1 MEHKI
6 VILCGKSSSGK
17 DLIKNK
23 LIKNGYKGIVTN
35 TTRPPRE
42 GEQNGIHYNF
52 LTEYHFLQLIKEGE
66 MDSIVNYFDE
76 MASIWDNA
84 VSHNKV
90 QIREII
96 KLSDINEGD
105 KILDIG
111 SGTGVLI
118 DYIREVNK
126 FGVIYEVDLS
136 QKMLNMARAKNYN
149 DANIRYLKQDIES
162 YDINDKFD
170 VIFFYNSFAYL
181 KDKISALEHLAIENL
196 YYGGRI
202 VIFHNNGEEQINKS
216 HACGDKRISNA
227 FLPTF
232 DSLIDSLNKSLFNIS
247 YSPFFFY
254 IFS

>member
-1 MEHKI
+1 
-6 VILCGKSSSGK
+6 
-17 DLIKNK
+17 
-23 LIKNGYKGIVTN
+23 
-35 TTRPPRE
+35 
-42 GEQNGIHYNF
+42 
-52 LTEYHFLQLIKEGE
+52 

-181 KDKISALEHLAIENL
+181 KDKISALERLAIENL

-227 FLPTF
+227 FLPIF

-247 YSPFFFY
+247 YSCNVKNDY
-254 IFS
+254 SLILTIRDN

>member
-1 MEHKI
+1 
-6 VILCGKSSSGK
+6 
-17 DLIKNK
+17 
-23 LIKNGYKGIVTN
+23 
-35 TTRPPRE
+35 
-42 GEQNGIHYNF
+42 
-52 LTEYHFLQLIKEGE
+52 

-149 DANIRYLKQDIES
+149 DANIKYLRQDIES

-181 KDKISALEHLAIENL
+181 KDKISALERLAIENL

-247 YSPFFFY
+247 YSCNVKSDY
-254 IFS
+254 SLILTIRDN

>member
-1 MEHKI
+1 
-6 VILCGKSSSGK
+6 
-17 DLIKNK
+17 
-23 LIKNGYKGIVTN
+23 
-35 TTRPPRE
+35 
-42 GEQNGIHYNF
+42 
-52 LTEYHFLQLIKEGE
+52 

-149 DANIRYLKQDIES
+149 DANIRYLKQKEPLS
-162 YDINDKFD
+162 RN
-170 VIFFYNSFAYL
+170 
-181 KDKISALEHLAIENL
+181 
-196 YYGGRI
+196 
-202 VIFHNNGEEQINKS
+202 
-216 HACGDKRISNA
+216 
-227 FLPTF
+227 
-232 DSLIDSLNKSLFNIS
+232 
-247 YSPFFFY
+247 
-254 IFS
+254 

>member
-1 MEHKI
+1 
-6 VILCGKSSSGK
+6 
-17 DLIKNK
+17 
-23 LIKNGYKGIVTN
+23 
-35 TTRPPRE
+35 
-42 GEQNGIHYNF
+42 
-52 LTEYHFLQLIKEGE
+52 

-181 KDKISALEHLAIENL
+181 KDKISALERLAIENL

-247 YSPFFFY
+247 YSCNVKNDYSLILTIRDNSSIFY
-254 IFS
+254 YSEAIASLFYYVIC

>member
-1 MEHKI
+1 
-6 VILCGKSSSGK
+6 
-17 DLIKNK
+17 
-23 LIKNGYKGIVTN
+23 
-35 TTRPPRE
+35 
-42 GEQNGIHYNF
+42 
-52 LTEYHFLQLIKEGE
+52 

-126 FGVIYEVDLS
+126 FGAIYEVDLS

-181 KDKISALEHLAIENL
+181 KDKISALERLAIENL

-232 DSLIDSLNKSLFNIS
+232 DFLIDSLNKSLFNIS
-247 YSPFFFY
+247 YSCNVKNDY
-254 IFS
+254 SLILTIRDN

>member
-1 MEHKI
+1 
-6 VILCGKSSSGK
+6 
-17 DLIKNK
+17 
-23 LIKNGYKGIVTN
+23 
-35 TTRPPRE
+35 
-42 GEQNGIHYNF
+42 
-52 LTEYHFLQLIKEGE
+52 

-181 KDKISALEHLAIENL
+181 KDKISALERLAIENL

-247 YSPFFFY
+247 YSCNVKNDY
-254 IFS
+254 SLILTIRDN